1 MKKNHNNDLEEN
13 HNVNDENMNDEIFP
27 KLDVPTEYVEGSN
40 TLRIDLSNL
49 GRDYVLWRLGRID
62 EKLDLLTEI
71 AIRLQ
76 SRLEIIADG
85 SQFQCDFFPGEGDQ
99 DA

>member
-1 MKKNHNNDLEEN
+1 M
-13 HNVNDENMNDEIFP
+13 NDENMNDEIFP
-27 KLDVPTEYVEGSN
+27 KSK
-40 TLRIDLSNL
+40 L

-76 SRLEIIADG
+76 SRLEIIVDG
-85 SQFQCDFFPGEGDQ
+85 SQFQCDFFPGDENGEQPEEVEQ